1 MAAKYKGE
9 ANHNR
14 EPIVFNKEEDYPGY
28 RKADSEFAGGMS
40 AEEARRQNS
49 RTRFPYGT
57 GNMGAITYGADTG
70 RDAVNTLETP
80 GPNPPEASP
89 ASTKQ
94 SRDR

>member
-1 MAAKYKGE
+1 MAALKGE

-28 RKADSEFAGGMS
+28 RKAESEFAGGMS

-49 RTRFPYGT
+49 RTRFPYSTGSLGVVTAGT
-57 GNMGAITYGADTG
+57 DTG
-70 RDAVNTLETP
+70 GNAVNTLEKP

-89 ASTKQ
+89 AATKQ